1 MALRGMGLCDLDGR
15 LRSSAGCPLPDSL
28 VGSEEALFKRALRAA
43 KSNCSVPFD
52 HFGLM
57 VIRLPNSIGK
67 GNKIVEVF
75 SLAITFK
82 VLK

>member
-1 MALRGMGLCDLDGR
+1 MTLTAAFGVQQDARFPI
-15 LRSSAGCPLPDSL
+15 AVSL